1 MEYSKLWSIYDQ
13 ASTWEEFLMDISRG
27 KSKWI
32 FLEAMET
39 GWRNR
44 IRADLIER
52 FAVQGEE
59 VDILLYRYEC
69 IVTAEPALVSTKEL
83 KIEMMRRVIEINV
96 LRGFLR
102 FANYTAFDDPDDII
116 WTIDAELTNLG
127 SGTPTK
133 EECARSYTA
142 ITGRIKEPGAVAIP
156 GDTADEIA
164 TYLAAQMEM
173 LHQHLVPGDKKNVE
187 IVKEM
192 RKLDELH
199 STLTGKSFLGP
210 ELLERILSQI

>member
-1 MEYSKLWSIYDQ
+1 MEYSKLWRIYKQ
-13 ASTWEEFLMDISRG
+13 VPTWEKFLIEISHG

-32 FLEAMET
+32 FLEAIEE

-52 FAVQGEE
+52 FSVQGEE
-59 VDILLYRYEC
+59 IDILLSRYSC
-69 IVTAEPALVSTKEL
+69 IVAAEPASVSTEEL
-83 KIEMMRRVIEINV
+83 KIEMMRRVMEINV

-102 FANYTAFDDPDDII
+102 YANYTSLDDPDDII

-133 EECARSYTA
+133 EECARSYTV
-142 ITGRIKEPGAVAIP
+142 ITGRVKDPGAVVIP
-156 GDTADEIA
+156 GETADEIA
-164 TYLAAQMEM
+164 THLVAQIEI
-173 LHQHLVPGDKKNVE
+173 LHKHLVPGGEKNEE

-199 STLTGKSFLGP
+199 STLTGKSFLGG
-210 ELLERILSQI
+210 ELHERILS